1 MISVVM
7 PAYNA
12 SKFIAPAIESILNQT
27 FRELELIIV
36 DDGSTDNTLEIA
48 NRYLEQDARIRVI
61 QSEHIG
67 CSGAR
72 NVGVRAAKYAWIAV
86 MDADDIALPQ
96 RLERQME
103 AVKTNPQLVVCGT
116 YAHHISATG
125 QILSLQ
131 QQGPITEEEFY
142 NIRRAGDVPFVV
154 HSTALLNKE
163 ICLQLGGYTEG
174 FHPTEDFELFDRM
187 GDYGL
192 VLAIP
197 EPLLLYRIHSQSA
210 SMQKFFLQQLLA
222 RCVIARHRARLDG
235 KEVPSLDQFI
245 EEEKKQ
251 PIILRI
257 ERPIR
262 TMGQFWYRKAGL
274 FFSEKQ
280 YLKASLYLV
289 MAIVFN
295 PSYSITRLWKQK
307 LSPQARRT
315 LGESKRLGDRQQPA

>member
-36 DDGSTDNTLEIA
+36 DDGSIDNTLEIV
-48 NRYLEQDARIRVI
+48 NSYLEQDNRVRVI

-72 NVGVRAAKYAWIAV
+72 NVGIRSAKYPWIAV
-86 MDADDIALPQ
+86 MDADDIALPE

-103 AVKTNPQLVVCGT
+103 AVKANPQLVVCGT

-125 QILSLQ
+125 KVLSLQ
-131 QQGPITEEEFY
+131 QQGPVTAEEFY
-142 NIRRAGDVPFVV
+142 NLRRIGDVPFVI
-154 HSTALLNKE
+154 HSTALFNKD
-163 ICLQLGGYTEG
+163 ICLQLGGYAED

-197 EPLLLYRIHSQSA
+197 EPLLLYRIHAQSA
-210 SMQKFFLQQLLA
+210 SMQKFFLQRLLT
-222 RCVIARHRARLDG
+222 RCVIARHKARLAG
-235 KEVPSLDQFI
+235 NAVPDLNQFI
-245 EEEKKQ
+245 EIEKKQ
-251 PIILRI
+251 PLVSRI
-257 ERPIR
+257 EWQLRSL
-262 TMGQFWYRKAGL
+262 GQFWYRKAGL
-274 FFSEKQ
+274 FFSEQ
-280 YLKASLYLV
+280 RYFQAGLYLG
-289 MAIVFN
+289 MAIASN
-295 PSYSITRLWKQK
+295 PSYSIPRLWKQK

-315 LGESKRLGDRQQPA
+315 LGEPKNLGNRRQLA